1 MGRIITSFSDF
12 VNESRIFE
20 QEKSTPGIEQEI
32 NWDFNF
38 DSGKFLKSD
47 IGQDSLTKIE
57 GDFKKSILPIMRRA
71 DYIGQ
76 VITINLIASTSKV
89 PLGPNAKD
97 ALSNA
102 GYKDLTNKGLAT
114 ARLDTLESIINDLL
128 FKFLALKD
136 EKEEDFLK
144 NVKNKVK
151 IKKTPKP
158 NIGPDYEKGTSDP
171 KDEKYKAVQKI
182 SSSIEVTAQ
191 VIEEDRK
198 VSCGKKTSGKGNKGS
213 AENNFVGYEKN
224 VFIMAKAG
232 DTMTIK
238 FEPYTVPD
246 CFIYKYMGENK
257 LSVFSGNFGG
267 VLAEPFIQSKYD
279 DYLKRAENGE
289 IIKVEKRNINGKN
302 YIVWDY
308 KKVINEVYNKDN
320 ALVNAINNKLKS
332 LGIKGDIKTIQPKF
346 FDEDGKIEIYSN
358 KEVKD
363 MPTGSNASAS
373 MVATTK
379 DYITQKILPTPNVC
393 DPIELQLKVVKTFVK
408 DSLDLIVFSPCAGTS
423 FALDSTC
430 EAPKAK

>member
-1 MGRIITSFSDF
+1 MRRIITSFLDF
-12 VNESRIFE
+12 VNESNLFE
-20 QEKSTPGIEQEI
+20 QEKPSSDINSEI
-32 NWDFNF
+32 SWDFNF

-47 IGQDSLTKIE
+47 ISQESLAKIE
-57 GDFKKSILPIMRRA
+57 VDFKKTILPIMKRA

-89 PLGPNAKD
+89 PLGPNAKEG
-97 ALSNA
+97 LSNA
-102 GYKDLTNKGLAT
+102 GYKDITNKGLAT

-136 EKEEDFLK
+136 EKKEDFLK

-158 NIGPDYEKGTSDP
+158 NIGPDYEKGSDP

-182 SSSIEVTAQ
+182 SSSIDVTAEIID
-191 VIEEDRK
+191 VDRR
-198 VSCGKKTSGKGNKGS
+198 VSCGKKTNGKGNKGT

-224 VFIMAKAG
+224 VYIMAKAG
-232 DTMTIK
+232 DAMTIK

-267 VLAEPFIQSKYD
+267 VLAEPFVQSKYD
-279 DYLKRAENGE
+279 DYLAKADKGG
-289 IIKVEKRNINGKN
+289 IIKVEKRNIGGTN

-308 KKVINEVYNKDN
+308 KKAINEVYNKDN
-320 ALVNAINNKLKS
+320 ALVNGINKKIKE
-332 LGIKGDIKTIQPKF
+332 LGIKGDIKSIQPKF
-346 FDEDGKIEIYSN
+346 FDKEGKIEVYSN
-358 KEVKD
+358 KQIKD
-363 MPTGSNASAS
+363 MPTGGDVP
-373 MVATTK
+373 MVANTK
-379 DYITQKILPTPNVC
+379 DYITKKILPTPNVC

-408 DSLDLIVFSPCAGTS
+408 DSLDLIVFSPCAGTAFS
-423 FALDSTC
+423 LDATC
-430 EAPKAK
+430 EAPAPAKG

>member
-1 MGRIITSFSDF
+1 MGRIITSFLDF
-12 VNESRIFE
+12 VNESRVFE
-20 QEKSTPGIEQEI
+20 QEKPSSDINSEI

-47 IGQDSLTKIE
+47 ISQELLTKIE
-57 GDFKKSILPIMRRA
+57 GDFKKTILPIMKRA

-89 PLGPNAKD
+89 TLGPNAKEG
-97 ALSNA
+97 LSNA
-102 GYKDLTNKGLAT
+102 GYKDLTNRGLAT

-136 EKEEDFLK
+136 EKKEEFLK
-144 NVKNKVK
+144 NIKNKVK

-158 NIGPDYEKGTSDP
+158 NIGLEYKPGSDNP
-171 KDEKYKAVQKI
+171 KDEKYKEFQKI
-182 SSSIEVTAQ
+182 SSSIEVTAEIID
-191 VIEEDRK
+191 VDRR
-198 VSCGKKTSGKGNKGS
+198 VSCGKKTNGKGNKGN

-267 VLAEPFIQSKYD
+267 VLAEPFVQSKYD
-279 DYLKRAENGE
+279 DYLARAEKGE
-289 IIKVEKRNINGKN
+289 IIKVEKRNINGTN

-308 KKVINEVYNKDN
+308 KKVINEVYNNDN
-320 ALVNAINNKLKS
+320 ALVNGINKKIKE

-346 FDEDGKIEIYSN
+346 FDSNGKIEIYSN
-358 KEVKD
+358 KQIKD
-363 MPTGSNASAS
+363 MPSGGDNA
-373 MVATTK
+373 MVANTK
-379 DYITQKILPTPNVC
+379 DYITKKILPTPNVC

-423 FALDSTC
+423 FSLDATC
-430 EAPKAK
+430 EAPAPAKG